1 MRSDAFKVCLCPC
14 PSLLLPLPLPLTLT
28 LVLTLTL
35 ALTMSLPLPVKMAG
49 DLKEAAASLE
59 RAVELEAHAPSREA
73 MAQEVMV
80 LDHLAATAPAAAPAA
95 AAPTAAPAA
104 AAPATAAT
112 AAAVAAVAATVPGD
126 SSGAAPALPT
136 DHPDHLSEVATKVAY
151 GVLAAGSLAEA
162 AAACSLRA
170 YALAQGHKVPL
181 REHVWP
187 RVRGAQP

>member
-14 PSLLLPLPLPLTLT
+14 PSLPLTLTLT

-104 AAPATAAT
+104 AAPATAA
-112 AAAVAAVAATVPGD
+112 AAAAAAVAATVPGD